1 MSEQSR
7 AIETAQATVRP
18 GYGRPMRIIADE
30 IDDAD
35 EGDEV
40 REPAIA
46 GDTNAEREGGDER
59 GVPSV
64 GLFAGRLFVR
74 DVRGAIVPVPL
85 AQIERLAAQDD
96 YVAVVT
102 RERRYLIAARL
113 GELADRLPASSFL
126 RVHRSHVVNLDYV
139 ERLVPYDAKRLEV
152 RLRDGTRILASRA
165 ASERIRRCAR

>member
-1 MSEQSR
+1 MSEHSHAIDTVHPAGR
-7 AIETAQATVRP
+7 A
-18 GYGRPMRIIADE
+18 GYGRPMRIIG
-30 IDDAD
+30 DDAD
-35 EGDEV
+35 EIEAEEQPAVEADAADEGD
-40 REPAIA
+40 AS
-46 GDTNAEREGGDER
+46 G
-59 GVPSV
+59 V

-96 YVAVVT
+96 YVAVIT

>member
-7 AIETAQATVRP
+7 AIDTTPPAVRA
-18 GYGRPMRIIADE
+18 GYGRPMRIIGDDVDE
-30 IDDAD
+30 IG
-35 EGDEV
+35 EGEPDGETEV
-40 REPAIA
+40 EREPVEES
-46 GDTNAEREGGDER
+46 D
-59 GVPSV
+59 VPSV

-96 YVAVVT
+96 YVAVIT
-102 RERRYLIAARL
+102 RERRYLIAARI
-113 GELADRLPASSFL
+113 GELADQLPASCFL

>member
-7 AIETAQATVRP
+7 AIDTTPPAVRG
-18 GYGRPMRIIADE
+18 GYARPMRIIGDD
-30 IDDAD
+30 IDDI
-35 EGDEV
+35 DEV
-40 REPAIA
+40 EEVAP
-46 GDTNAEREGGDER
+46 DAEDSADSAADDESAA
-59 GVPSV
+59 PSV

-85 AQIERLAAQDD
+85 AQIERFAAQDD
-96 YVAVVT
+96 YVAVIT

-113 GELADRLPASSFL
+113 GELADRLPGNCFL
-126 RVHRSHVVNLDYV
+126 RIHRSHVVNLDYV